1 MMKNKLGYLY
11 DNYFMD
17 VYHHDEITNRHQI
30 QLEALIQIMIMV
42 VLLFSIFIYKKQQM
56 TLGTVMLVYLLLSY
70 MIDPLM
76 KISVFIAMHDEL
88 QIIFERYKEMLP
100 EKMREEKEN
109 QKDKSIELKH
119 VSLVMVI
126 HDLFLIIST
135 EN

>member
-1 MMKNKLGYLY
+1 
-11 DNYFMD
+11 
-17 VYHHDEITNRHQI
+17 
-30 QLEALIQIMIMV
+30 MIMV

-100 EKMREEKEN
+100 EREEEKEN
-109 QKDKSIELKH
+109 QKDKKH
-119 VSLVMVI
+119 
-126 HDLFLIIST
+126 
-135 EN
+135 